1 MDRRRPLAADA
12 DHRGHPGTRPGRSH
26 GRMGGSMD
34 PRILLMEAAL
44 RARAHSSELLLAS
57 RAALKNAEEIE
68 RVICNGS
75 DAEVKATVRAVMS

>member
-1 MDRRRPLAADA
+1 
-12 DHRGHPGTRPGRSH
+12 
-26 GRMGGSMD
+26 MD